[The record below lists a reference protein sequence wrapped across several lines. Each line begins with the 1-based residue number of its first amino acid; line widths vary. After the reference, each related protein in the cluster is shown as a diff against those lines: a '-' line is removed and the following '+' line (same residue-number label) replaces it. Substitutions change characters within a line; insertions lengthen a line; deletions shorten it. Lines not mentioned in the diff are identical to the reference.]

1 MPARPT
7 WDDSLKGFPSRK
19 ETGMAAPTSV
29 DDYLAALPEERRAAV
44 EGLRQTIRAAA
55 PDATES
61 IAYQMP
67 ALRSKGGQFL
77 VSYAAFKNHYSLF
90 PASDAVIAALGEKLT
105 PYLAGKGT
113 IRFPADKPI
122 PAAVVTKIVEVRVA
136 ENAAR
141 DGR

>member
-1 MPARPT
+1 
-7 WDDSLKGFPSRK
+7 
-19 ETGMAAPTSV
+19 MAAPTSV
-29 DDYLAALPEERRAAV
+29 DDYLAALPEERRAALA
-44 EGLRQTIRAAA
+44 ELRQTINAAA
-55 PDATES
+55 PEATET

-67 ALRSKGGQFL
+67 ALRSHGGQFL

-141 DGR
+141 GGR